1 MPNVRCLLAAV
12 SLAFSLTV
20 VSFAAEPPA
29 KEPISV
35 SGIYPHLAMYNGHGE
50 CGVGAIVPWAGKLWV
65 ITYPPHMRTGSNDKL
80 YEIGPDMSQAIRAE
94 STGGTHA
101 NRLIHR
107 ESKQL
112 IIGPYFID
120 EAGKVRVVDQKKAMP
135 ARLTATTRHLTDPVN
150 KVYFFDMEGP
160 GYEVDVH
167 TLDVNQV
174 FVKPVPGWHGKGAYV
189 GQGHLVISNN
199 GDHAADGDLKTMK
212 REVDLKSFPNGPEDS
227 GVLAEWDG
235 KTWNVLN
242 RRQFTD
248 VTGPGGIQGNPDDN
262 APVWAMGWDKR
273 SVILAVCYERGW
285 SYYRL
290 PKASHTFDPKHGWY
304 TEWPR
309 IRETLPG
316 KFLMVM
322 HGMMYEFPQTFQPG
336 KTAGIRPLCSHLRY
350 IPDIAGWNDRVILA
364 ADDTSIMQNPLAGQS
379 QSNLQ
384 FLKYDELQ
392 NFGPRTGWGSVWL
405 GDHVKA
411 NTPSE
416 PYLFAGFE
424 QRVAHFSHQEP
435 EAVTFTLEIDRT
447 GNGSW
452 EKLKVIKVAGQG
464 YEHITFPADTPGE
477 WIRVT
482 ADKDCHTTV
491 KFDYQS
497 ANKNDGVKSA
507 EIFASVPEFKEGTKP
522 SGIKIW
528 PAKEHRGLEI
538 VAVIDGKPEVYW
550 VNEELKFSHQKEP
563 SVPAAELDLKLTFAK
578 DYTVDA
584 SSVIVEAKG
593 QKFRLP
599 LGASFAP
606 GEHRAVREAVSER
619 HLADIAGTWYEI
631 PRIEGT
637 DKHGHEWR
645 KIKPVATHGRAISD
659 FCTWRGLFVIA
670 GVDPNGKQ
678 DGHLFTDADKKIG
691 LWFGAIDDLW
701 KFGKPRGKGGP
712 WKDTAVKAGE
722 ASDPYLMTN
731 FDKKTMT
738 LKHDA
743 KGPLSF
749 AIEVDLYNNGIFR
762 TYKTIEVAAGE
773 PLTHEFPAGYQ
784 AHWVRLVPK
793 QHCKA
798 TAEFVYE

>member
-1 MPNVRCLLAAV
+1 MPNVRCLLAAFAIA
-12 SLAFSLTV
+12 LGLHLTA
-20 VSFAAEPPA
+20 SAA
-29 KEPISV
+29 EPISV

-65 ITYPPHMRTGSNDKL
+65 ITYPPHMRFGSQDKL
-80 YEIGPDMSQAIRAE
+80 YEIGPDMSQTIREE
-94 STGGTHA
+94 SKGGTHA

-112 IIGPYFID
+112 VIGPYFID

-135 ARLTATTRHLTDPVN
+135 ARITATARHLTDPAN

-167 TLDVNQV
+167 TLDVKQV
-174 FVKPVPGWHGKGAYV
+174 FVKPVPGWHGKGAYT
-189 GQGHLVISNN
+189 GQGRLVISNN
-199 GDHAADGDLKTMK
+199 GNSPADGDLKSMN
-212 REVDLKSFPNGPEDS
+212 REVDLKTFPTDAESS

-235 KTWNVLN
+235 KTWNVLQ

-285 SYYRL
+285 TYYRL

-322 HGMMYEFPQTFQPG
+322 HGMMYEFPQGFQPG

-350 IPDIAGWNDRVILA
+350 IPDIAGWNDRVVLG

-405 GDHVKA
+405 GDQVKA

-424 QRVAHFSHQEP
+424 ERIVHLSHQGSEP
-435 EAVTFTLEIDRT
+435 VTFTLEIDRT

-452 EKLKVIKVAGQG
+452 EKLKEIKVAGEG
-464 YEHITFPADTPGE
+464 YEHHTFAADTPGE

-482 ADKDCHTTV
+482 TDKDCHATV
-491 KFDYQS
+491 KFDYRS
-497 ANKNDGVKSA
+497 ANKNDGAKSA
-507 EIFASVPEFKEGTKP
+507 EVFASVPQFKEGTKAP
-522 SGIKIW
+522 GIKVW

-538 VAVIDGKPEVYW
+538 VANVDGKEQVYW

-563 SVPAAELDLKLTFAK
+563 ALSPAELDKKLAFEK

-584 SSVIVEAKG
+584 SSVIVEGPKG
-593 QKFRLP
+593 EKLRLP

-631 PRIEGT
+631 PRVEGT
-637 DKHGHEWR
+637 SKEGHEWR
-645 KIKPVATHGRAISD
+645 KVKPVATHGRAISD
-659 FCTWRGLFVIA
+659 FGTWRGLFVIA

-731 FDKKTMT
+731 YDKKTLN

-743 KGPLSF
+743 KQPVSF
-749 AIEVDLYNNGIFR
+749 AIEVDLYNNGVFR
-762 TYKTIEVAAGE
+762 TYKTVDVAAGE
-773 PLTHEFPAGYQ
+773 TLKHEFPAGYQ

-793 QHCKA
+793 QACTT
-798 TAEFVYE
+798 TAEFIYE

>member
-1 MPNVRCLLAAV
+1 MPNLRCLLAV
-12 SLAFSLTV
+12 LSLALASITSLP
-20 VSFAAEPPA
+20 AAEPL
-29 KEPISV
+29 SV

-50 CGVGAIVPWAGKLWV
+50 CGVGAVVPWAGKLWV

-80 YEIGPDMSQAIRAE
+80 YEISPDMSQTIRAE

-120 EAGKVRVVDQKKAMP
+120 EEGKVRVVDQKKAMP
-135 ARLTATTRHLTDPVN
+135 GRLTATARHLTDPAN
-150 KVYFFDMEGP
+150 KVYFYDMEGP
-160 GYEVDVH
+160 GYEVDVR
-167 TLDVNQV
+167 TLEATRV
-174 FVKPVPGWHGKGAYV
+174 FVKPVPGWHGKGAYT
-189 GQGHLVISNN
+189 GQGRLVISNN
-199 GDHAADGDLKTMK
+199 GDSPADGDLKSMV
-212 REVDLKSFPNGPEDS
+212 RESDPRTWSKGPEDT

-235 KTWNVLN
+235 KTWNIVQ

-309 IRETLPG
+309 IRETIPG
-316 KFLMVM
+316 HTLAVM
-322 HGMMYEFPQTFQPG
+322 HGMMYEFPITFQPG

-350 IPDIAGWNDRVILA
+350 IPDIAGWCGRVVLA

-384 FLKYDELQ
+384 FIKYDELQ

-405 GDHVKA
+405 GDHVTA

-424 QRVAHFSHQEP
+424 QRTVHLSHKEREP
-435 EAVTFTLEIDRT
+435 VNFTLEIDRA
-447 GNGSW
+447 GNGTW
-452 EKLKVIKVAGQG
+452 EKLMTIPVAVSA
-464 YEHITFPADTPGE
+464 YERRVLPADAPGE

-482 ADKDCHTTV
+482 ADKDCHATV

-507 EIFASVPEFKEGTKP
+507 EIFASVPKYEEGTKAP
-522 SGIKIW
+522 GIKIW
-528 PAKEHRGLEI
+528 PAKDHRGLEV
-538 VAVIDGKPEVYW
+538 VAELDGQKQVFS
-550 VNEELKFSHQKEP
+550 VNEELKFSSMQEAKNTAP
-563 SVPAAELDLKLTFAK
+563 DLDKKLAYAK
-578 DYTVDA
+578 DYEVDA
-584 SSVIVEAKG
+584 ASVIVEAKG
-593 QKFRLP
+593 QRFRLP

-606 GEHRAVREAVSER
+606 GEHRATREAVSER

-637 DKHGHEWR
+637 NKEGHEWR

-670 GVDPNGKQ
+670 GVDPNGKK
-678 DGHLFTDADKKIG
+678 DGHLFTDADRKIG

-701 KFGKPRGKGGP
+701 KFGKPRGRGGP
-712 WKDTAVKAGE
+712 WKNTAVKAGE
-722 ASDPYLMTN
+722 PSDPYLMTN
-731 FDKKTMT
+731 YDKKTLT
-738 LKHDA
+738 ITHNA
-743 KGPLSF
+743 PQPVSF
-749 AIEVDLYNNGIFR
+749 TIEVDLYNNGMFR
-762 TYKTIEVAAGE
+762 TFQTVEVPAAGGKTE
-773 PLTHEFPAGYQ
+773 LEFAPGYQ

-793 QHCKA
+793 QDCTA
-798 TAEFVYE
+798 TAEFIYE

>member
-1 MPNVRCLLAAV
+1 MPNVRCLLAAFAIAIGLNL
-12 SLAFSLTV
+12 SLS
-20 VSFAAEPPA
+20 AAEPL
-29 KEPISV
+29 SV

-50 CGVGAIVPWAGKLWV
+50 CGVGAVVPWAGKLWV
-65 ITYPPHMRTGSNDKL
+65 ITYPPHMRRGSNDKL
-80 YEIGPDMSQAIRAE
+80 YEIGPDMSQTIRDE

-112 IIGPYFID
+112 VIGPYFID

-135 ARLTATTRHLTDPVN
+135 ARLTATARHLTDPAN

-167 TLDVNQV
+167 TLDVTQV
-174 FVKPVPGWHGKGAYV
+174 FVKPVPGWHGKGAYT
-189 GQGHLVISNN
+189 GQGRLVISNN
-199 GDHAADGDLKTMK
+199 GNSAADGDLKSMT
-212 REVDLKSFPNGPEDS
+212 RESDPKTWSTGPEDT

-235 KTWNVLN
+235 KTWNVVQ

-248 VTGPGGIQGNPDDN
+248 VTGPGGINGNPDDN
-262 APVWAMGWDKR
+262 APLWAMGWDKR

-316 KFLMVM
+316 KYLMVM

-350 IPDIAGWNDRVILA
+350 IPDIAGWNDRVVLA

-405 GDHVKA
+405 GDHVKG

-424 QRVAHFSHQEP
+424 ERIVHLSHQEKEP
-435 EAVTFTLEIDRT
+435 VTFTLEIDRT
-447 GNGSW
+447 GNGAW
-452 EKLKVIKVAGQG
+452 EKLKEIKVAAEG
-464 YEHITFPADTPGE
+464 YEHHTFAADTPGE

-482 ADKDCHTTV
+482 ADRDCHATV
-491 KFDYQS
+491 KFDYRS

-507 EIFASVPEFKEGTKP
+507 EIFASLPQYKEGTKAP
-522 SGIKIW
+522 GIKIW
-528 PAKEHRGLEI
+528 PASNHRGLEI
-538 VAVIDGKPEVYW
+538 VANIDGVDDVYL
-550 VNEELKFSHQKEP
+550 VDENLKFILPQKPKVVP
-563 SVPAAELDLKLTFAK
+563 SDLNTKLAFAT
-578 DYTVDA
+578 DYRVDA

-593 QKFRLP
+593 QRFRLP

-637 DKHGHEWR
+637 DKHGQEWR
-645 KIKPVATHGRAISD
+645 KIKPVSTHGRAISD
-659 FCTWRGLFVIA
+659 FATWRGLFVIA
-670 GVDPNGKQ
+670 GVDPNGKK
-678 DGHLFTDADKKIG
+678 DGHLFTDADQKIG

-712 WKDTAVKAGE
+712 WKDTAVKVGE

-731 FDKKTMT
+731 YDKKTLT

-743 KGPLSF
+743 KQPVSF
-749 AIEVDLYNNGIFR
+749 TIEVDLYNNGIFR
-762 TYKTIEVAAGE
+762 TYTTVEVPAGE
-773 PLTHEFPAGYQ
+773 PLIIKFPAGYQ

-793 QHCKA
+793 QACTA

>member
-1 MPNVRCLLAAV
+1 M
-12 SLAFSLTV
+12 
-20 VSFAAEPPA
+20 FAAEPA
-29 KEPISV
+29 SKEPLSV

-50 CGVGAIVPWAGKLWV
+50 CGVGAVVPWAGKLWV

-80 YEIGPDMSQAIRAE
+80 YEIGPDMSQTIRDE

-120 EAGKVRVVDQKKAMP
+120 EAGKVRVVNQKKAMP
-135 ARLTATTRHLTDPVN
+135 ARLTATARHLTDPAN

-160 GYEVDVH
+160 GYEVDVK
-167 TLDVNQV
+167 TLDVARV
-174 FVKPVPGWHGKGAYV
+174 FVKPVPGWHGKGAYT
-189 GQGHLVISNN
+189 GQGRLVISNN
-199 GDHAADGDLKTMK
+199 GDSPADGDLKMMT
-212 REVDLKSFPNGPEDS
+212 RESDPRTWSKEPEDT

-235 KTWNVLN
+235 KTWNILQ

-248 VTGPGGIQGNPDDN
+248 VTGPGGIQGNPNDD
-262 APVWAMGWDKR
+262 APLWAMGWDKR

-290 PKASHTFDPKHGWY
+290 PKASHAFDPKHGWY

-309 IRETLPG
+309 IRETVPG
-316 KFLMVM
+316 KFLLVM
-322 HGMMYEFPQTFQPG
+322 HGMMYEFPQTFEPG

-384 FLKYDELQ
+384 FIKYDELQ

-405 GDHVKA
+405 GDHVKS

-416 PYLFAGFE
+416 PYLFAGFAE
-424 QRVAHFSHQEP
+424 RIVHLSHKEREP
-435 EAVTFTLEIDRT
+435 VTFTFEIDRT
-447 GNGSW
+447 GDGTW
-452 EKLKVIKVAGQG
+452 EKLKEIKVPVEG
-464 YEHITFPADTPGE
+464 YEHHTFATDTPGE

-482 ADKDCHTTV
+482 TDKDCHATV
-491 KFDYQS
+491 KFDYRS
-497 ANKNDGVKSA
+497 ANKNDGMKSA
-507 EIFASVPEFKEGTKP
+507 EIFASVPEFKDGMKAP
-522 SGIKIW
+522 GVKIW

-538 VAVIDGKPEVYW
+538 VATIAGQQQVYW
-550 VNEELKFSHQKEP
+550 VDEELKFSHQKEP
-563 SVPAAELDLKLTFAK
+563 KPSAAELDKKLAFAQ
-578 DYTVDA
+578 DYEIDSA
-584 SSVIVEAKG
+584 SVIVTAKG
-593 QKFRLP
+593 QRFRLP
-599 LGASFAP
+599 LGAGFAP
-606 GEHRAVREAVSER
+606 GQHRATREAVSER

-637 DKHGHEWR
+637 QKEGHEWR

-670 GVDPNGKQ
+670 GVDPLGKA
-678 DGHLFTDADKKIG
+678 DGHLFTAADKKIG

-701 KFGKPRGKGGP
+701 KFGKPRGRGGP
-712 WKDTAVKAGE
+712 WKSSAVKAGE
-722 ASDPYLMTN
+722 PSDPYLMTN
-731 FDKKTMT
+731 YDRKTLN

-743 KGPLSF
+743 AKPVSF
-749 AIEVDLYNNGIFR
+749 TIEVDLYNSGLFR
-762 TYKTIEVAAGE
+762 KYKSVEVAAGE
-773 PLTHEFPAGYQ
+773 TLKHEFPAGYQ
-784 AHWVRLVPK
+784 AHWVRLVPN
-793 QHCKA
+793 QNCMA
-798 TAEFVYE
+798 TAEFIYE